1 MTIASPTPATIAP
14 LVFDHLTKTYSGHT
28 ALNNIDLEIP
38 DGHVVGLLG
47 RNGAGKTTLLQ
58 IAAGLLL
65 PTSGTCRTHGQLSSK
80 LDTPELS
87 RLGLVQQ
94 EGKFIEWMTAA
105 QHLDFT
111 ASFYPTWD
119 RDLQHRLTG
128 VLELPLDKK
137 IAHLSTGDRQK
148 VGILLGMCHRPNLL
162 LLDEPMSSLD
172 PIARAQMLDV
182 LLERLRD
189 DGCTVLVSSHI
200 LNDVEKIM
208 DWVVALD
215 AGRVTENAPFDEL
228 QECFAEWT
236 VTAGDRPLPATFAEP
251 YVLARQGNDRLA
263 RVTVRTKHPDTAEQF
278 AAAHGAQLTQRP
290 LNLAEMFPLLIAQG
304 GNNR

>member
-1 MTIASPTPATIAP
+1 MTTTATTLAP
-14 LVFDHLTKTYSGHT
+14 LVFENLTKTYPGHV
-28 ALNNIDLEIP
+28 ALNAINLEIAE
-38 DGHVVGLLG
+38 GHVVGLLG

-65 PTSGTCRTHGQLSSK
+65 PTSGTCHTHGQLSGK

-94 EGKFIEWMTAA
+94 EGKFIEWMTAS

-111 ASFYPTWD
+111 ASFYPKWD
-119 RDLQHRLTG
+119 RDLQRRLTT

-137 IAHLSTGDRQK
+137 ISHLSTGDRQK
-148 VGILLGMCHRPNLL
+148 VGILLGVCHRPSLL

-200 LNDVEKIM
+200 LNDVEKIV

-215 AGRVTENAPFDEL
+215 AGHVTENAPFDAL
-228 QECFAEWT
+228 QESFAEWT
-236 VTAGDRPLPATFAEP
+236 VTAGERPLPATLAEP
-251 YVLARQGNDRLA
+251 YILARQGNDRLA
-263 RVTVRTKHPDTAEQF
+263 RVTVRTSNPDAAEQF
-278 AAAHGAQLTQRP
+278 ATTHGVQLTPRP
-290 LNLAEMFPLLIAQG
+290 LNLDEMFPHLIAQR
-304 GNNR
+304 GNSR